1 MNNYVTFPKR
11 DFEKSVTFMS
21 ERLIY
26 SEIERTKNEM
36 VTALA
41 EMIKIKAI
49 SPKAGGEG
57 EYDRAEHLMELI
69 EKFGFDKVQR
79 YDAPDEHAKKGIRPN
94 IVAILNGKSNKKLWI
109 ISHIDTV
116 PEGDA
121 SLWNTDPFMPVI
133 KDNKIYGRGTE
144 DNGQAVIASLYAI
157 GILKKLN
164 IEPEYTVGL
173 AFVSDEETGSKYGV
187 NYLLEQKIFHKN
199 DLILVPDH
207 GEKDGLFIEVAEK
220 SVLWLKITTHGK
232 QVHASTP
239 EEGINAHRYAM
250 NFALELDKLLHSEFN
265 DKDDLFKPPYST
277 FEPTKKEPNVA
288 NVNTIPG
295 KDVIYFDNR
304 VLPHYNLDDIISF
317 ANELTKEYPDVQ
329 IEIEPIEKNQAPP
342 GTDPNS
348 EIVQL
353 LKKVL
358 KKIKGKEPHVGG
370 IGGST
375 CAAEFR
381 ERGYSAAVWET
392 IDRMAH
398 QPNEYAVID
407 NLIEDAK
414 VFALMATTPI
424 EAEKKGENK

>member
-1 MNNYVTFPKR
+1 
-11 DFEKSVTFMS
+11 MS

-49 SPKAGGEG
+49 APDSGGEG
-57 EYDRAEHLMELI
+57 EYDRAEHLMDVI
-69 EKFGFDKVQR
+69 EKFNFDKVQR
-79 YDAPDEHAKKGIRPN
+79 YDAPDERAKNGVRPN
-94 IVAILNGKSNKKLWI
+94 IVAILDGKSKRKLWI

-116 PEGDA
+116 PEGDIT
-121 SLWNTDPFMPVI
+121 LWNTDPFMPVI
-133 KDNKIYGRGTE
+133 KDNKIYGRGAE

-157 GILKKLN
+157 GILKRLN

-173 AFVSDEETGSKYGV
+173 AFVSDEEVGSKYGIK
-187 NYLLEQKIFHKN
+187 YLLEQNIFHKK

-207 GEKDGLFIEVAEK
+207 GEKDGLFIEIAEK
-220 SVLWLKITTHGK
+220 SVLWLKITTYGK

-239 EEGINAHRYAM
+239 EEGVNAHRYGM
-250 NFALELDKLLHSEFN
+250 NFALELDKLLHSEFGE
-265 DKDDLFKPPYST
+265 KDELFRPPYST

-295 KDVIYFDNR
+295 RDVIYFDCR
-304 VLPHYNLDDIISF
+304 ILPKYNLDDIISF
-317 ANELTKEYPDVQ
+317 ANELTKEFPDVK
-329 IEIEPIEKNQAPP
+329 IEIEPVEKHQAPP

-348 EIVQL
+348 DIVKL
-353 LKKVL
+353 LKKVI
-358 KKIKGKEPHVGG
+358 KKVKGKEAQVGG
-370 IGGST
+370 IGGGT

-381 ERGYSAAVWET
+381 EKGYNAVVWET
-392 IDRMAH
+392 IEGTAH

-407 NLIEDAK
+407 NILEDAK
-414 VFALMATTPI
+414 VFALTATTPL
-424 EAEKKGENK
+424 EEEKK